1 MSENKQ
7 MKEEKKIRTKLY
19 TAVLNGNVAN
29 LKKLLTS
36 DKINYKEHINDLY
49 EEDRVEKSL
58 LYIASEKRDIQ
69 CLTELIK
76 HGADLNITSS
86 NKKTPLYIAA
96 EKGGI
101 QCLTELIKHGA
112 DLNIT
117 SSNKKTPLYIA
128 AEKGN
133 KECLILLLDKGAD
146 KDKGG
151 PYEATPAFIAALK
164 KHQNCLTELIKRGAP
179 VKRRDTIFE
188 IEGTVANDLHKA
200 IDSGDAENLK
210 SLINDNDLSE
220 IINKRDATGKTV
232 FHLAVEKNRKQCLD
246 LLIESVPD
254 EKKPTVIDKPNV
266 YGYTPLYIAAILK
279 NDCFALLKE
288 NVANFSK
295 TLYSAALEGQKEC
308 LQNFIQEDIN
318 FGYKAYKR
326 CSKTDAQANGENNS
340 NRSGPGEDEA
350 QTRLMEDHSTDA
362 SETRCFKCYIKED
375 DLKCTDY
382 DEGETQCL
390 KCFIEEDGD
399 CLVHEHDDPC
409 SNSLIEEIF
418 AHVNEPVNFI
428 NHVFDSTSVDIEKS
442 KMNKEKIYR
451 VDFKMFLPKRDT
463 DRGQMHVFACLLKAM
478 NNEEEISVLNNI
490 FCQIFLEAKLKTR
503 TLFWILLF
511 RLFIWYAYFACVV
524 LYTAVV
530 LNIFEFASV
539 HLILISTMGIFLL
552 IRILLQ
558 INQILLLLEKRQ
570 SGIYSGWT
578 IVKSVLVIV
587 SVIFTMFYLIVTASF
602 TNNMIHDNEISTLSR
617 MMAIIIIILHNIE
630 FIMIHLKFTTVSQYY
645 SMFLIVLYK
654 TLKAIVFL
662 FLPISCFII
671 IFHIQFLY
679 NSEFSTFFRSL
690 VKTIVL
696 MTGEFEYEK
705 TLQDECNLTA
715 SSADR
720 SNLELFYV
728 RFIFLAFIILVNLV
742 LLNLII
748 GLSVDNVARAKKAGN
763 AVSIRQKAEFCIQVE
778 NFLRYVK
785 KKSGVQWIKNL
796 AGFVEKHAKV
806 ESPYEMKR
814 SKIYV
819 FRQKTF
825 DSLDEFVR
833 NANLSKQQNDLFTL
847 VYNSSGTSQDEKKK

>member
-1 MSENKQ
+1 MTKDIQIEEEEEE
-7 MKEEKKIRTKLY
+7 KEEEKRITSSGSLLY
-19 TAVLNGNVAN
+19 KAVLNGNIDE
-29 LKKLLTS
+29 LKKLLIR
-36 DKINYKEHINDLY
+36 DYKEHINDLY
-49 EEDRVEKSL
+49 EDFSTQKDRMEKSL
-58 LYIASEKRDIQ
+58 LYIASEKGDIP

-76 HGADLNITSS
+76 HGADLNIS
-86 NKKTPLYIAA
+86 
-96 EKGGI
+96 
-101 QCLTELIKHGA
+101 
-112 DLNIT
+112 

-188 IEGTVANDLHKA
+188 KEDTVANDLRKA

-210 SLINDNDLSE
+210 NLIEDTDLSE
-220 IINKRDATGKTV
+220 IISKRDATGKTV
-232 FHLAVEKNRKQCLD
+232 FHHAVEKNRKQCLD
-246 LLIESVPD
+246 LLIKSVSD

-266 YGYTPLYIAAILK
+266 YGHTPLYVAAILK

-288 NVANFSK
+288 NGANFSK
-295 TLYSAALEGQKEC
+295 ALYSAVLEGHKEC
-308 LQNFIQEDIN
+308 LQNFIQEDID

-326 CSKTDAQANGENNS
+326 CSKTDARANGENNS
-340 NRSGPGEDEA
+340 NRSGHGEDEA
-350 QTRLMEDHSTDA
+350 QTRLIEDHSTDA
-362 SETRCFKCYIKED
+362 SKTRCFKCCIKED
-375 DLKCTDY
+375 DLECTDY

-390 KCFIEEDGD
+390 KCFIEEDED
-399 CLVHEHDDPC
+399 CLVHEHDDPGC
-409 SNSLIEEIF
+409 NSLIEEIF
-418 AHVNEPVNFI
+418 THVNEPVNFI
-428 NHVFDSTSVDIEKS
+428 NHVFESTSVDIEKS

-490 FCQIFLEAKLKTR
+490 FCQIFLKAKLKTR

-530 LNIFEFASV
+530 LEIFEFASV
-539 HLILISTMGIFLL
+539 QLIPISTMGIFLL
-552 IRILLQ
+552 IRFLLQ
-558 INQILLLLEKRQ
+558 INQILLLLENRQ
-570 SGIYSGWT
+570 SGIYSRWT
-578 IVKSVLVIV
+578 IAKSVLVIV
-587 SVIFTMFYLIVTASF
+587 SVIFTIFYLILTILF
-602 TNNMIHDNEISTLSR
+602 MNTTILGHEISTLSK
-617 MMAIIIIILHNIE
+617 MLAIIIIILHNIE
-630 FIMIHLKFTTVSQYY
+630 FIMIHLKFTLFSHYY
-645 SMFLIVLYK
+645 SMFLMVLLK
-654 TLKAIVFL
+654 TLKAIGF
-662 FLPISCFII
+662 FILPISCFII
-671 IFHIQFLY
+671 IFRLQFGHY
-679 NSEFSTFFRSL
+679 SEFSTLFRTF

-696 MTGEFEYEK
+696 MTGEFEYEN
-705 TLQDECNLTA
+705 TLHNELANVTKS
-715 SSADR
+715 SSAR
-720 SNLELFYV
+720 LLEASRNLESFYV
-728 RFIFLAFIILVNLV
+728 RFLFLAFILLVNLV

-763 AVSIRQKAEFCIQVE
+763 AVSIHQKAEFCIQVE

-785 KKSGVQWIKNL
+785 KKCGVQWIKNL

-814 SKIYV
+814 SETDV

-825 DSLDEFVR
+825 DSLDELVR
-833 NANLSKQQNDLFTL
+833 NANLSKQPNDLSTL
-847 VYNSSGTSQDEKKK
+847 LYNSSGTSKQAKK